1 MSRIFRLVIFVSA
14 LLAFLVSGCADDL
27 RQRNVFDAG
36 AGDAVISF
44 SVEKVNLTR
53 TEDSPQMESAIGHAY
68 LLFYEA
74 DASSENDVPVA
85 AVRAE
90 VVEANP
96 SALTFKMPLRL
107 EPEKDYRL
115 QAIANADD
123 YVPEGFSSFAAYL
136 QSWCA
141 NSSDNKE
148 SLHLYRAES
157 ILTDNVSLL
166 PMQGSL
172 VDDVPFRFSMQNGSY
187 DVSASLVFR
196 RLVARIDVANI
207 VKEGF
212 VVEGVALCNWRDAV
226 PVSSVDSQL
235 GNRLGAVHGI
245 LSDDSGNSVGVAFV
259 DMPLADD
266 SGVQQLS
273 ESIYCFP
280 SSSYDSYP
288 SDNESTALIIKAKYG
303 NDAESSYYR
312 VNVGM
317 TGNLS
322 EVKANTKYL
331 VTIRSAKGR
340 GAGTPEEAYAAKES
354 PIVLSV
360 VEDWD
365 LDGCFDMDDKGN
377 FLLLSTGRLEFDGEV
392 LENKEVKV
400 RTSRGLAWNAEYI
413 ADGDLAVSAFSATK
427 LSESSL
433 AIGPTGENMEDEILS
448 GKFIVSAQT
457 PEGGRLSV
465 EVAVIQNKVEDRPYE
480 PVIPDN
486 LPFALIPTEGE
497 RVKIDHNARTIEID
511 GFDPDCFNSFIDVP
525 FKVYINDS
533 KTNISQVSL
542 NSDLQWPLEGGISK
556 QKHDDQYYCSNT
568 FSTSVA
574 KAYSVFSKTQ
584 NKELT
589 KAQAFGA
596 SNALNAAKDA
606 IIYISVGG
614 MSPDD
619 PAIEREIT
627 LSSNGET
634 IKYQLIIK
642 PSSCIIDDVILTDEA
657 GDSWLIQDRNIADLT
672 NSQYLPY
679 IGFDADGKKYQAYNY
694 SRIWG
699 IDITIPYKY
708 KDAADLAFNET
719 SHQLYRGKEYK
730 YSERNLLYSPSSESG
745 IRTKWL
751 KYYLSYI
758 ASPFY
763 QEDDLMKWIFPN
775 GELAESLCKKIHVS
789 KMRMYFI
796 SDVNVKVGKRYIPV
810 CCYLPYEYLSTGDIS
825 SDTFGYFTSTDGINI
840 GAITI
845 YYIDNYE
852 MTTYTRSS
860 LLSTSNVKAFS
871 RLVRPLT
878 EEELEDYKKNYLGY
892 GSQPHRLTICHP
904 DTYGSEG
911 WIPY

>member
-1 MSRIFRLVIFVSA
+1 MSRIFRLVIFVSV

-27 RQRNVFDAG
+27 SHRNVFDAG

-68 LLFYEA
+68 LLFYET
-74 DASSENDVPVA
+74 DASSENAVPVA

-107 EPEKDYRL
+107 EPDKDYRL

-123 YVPEGFSSFAAYL
+123 YVPEGFASFPAYL
-136 QSWCA
+136 QAWCA

-235 GNRLGAVHGI
+235 GNRFGAVHGI

-303 NDAESSYYR
+303 DDAESSYYR

-317 TGNLS
+317 TGNRS

-497 RVKIDHNARTIEID
+497 RVKIDHDARTIEID

-525 FKVYINDS
+525 FKVYVKDAASPTI
-533 KTNISQVSL
+533 NISSTL
-542 NSDLQWPLEGGISK
+542 LWPLEGRISLDTSSLYTYRK
-556 QKHDDQYYCSNT
+556 ESYNAQGTGQVSDGTGNQVL
-568 FSTSVA
+568 FSTLYKSSISV
-574 KAYSVFSKTQ
+574 KNEDVVH
-584 NKELT
+584 
-589 KAQAFGA
+589 
-596 SNALNAAKDA
+596 
-606 IIYISVGG
+606 ISVGG
-614 MSPDD
+614 MAPDD

-634 IKYQLIIK
+634 IKYQITVK
-642 PSSCIIDDVILTDEA
+642 PRPCIIDDVILTDEA

-672 NSQYLPY
+672 KAQYLSY
-679 IGFDADGKKYQAYNY
+679 IGLDADEKKYQAYNY
-694 SRIWG
+694 SFV
-699 IDITIPYKY
+699 TIFNLNIPFK
-708 KDAADLAFNET
+708 KKSENELFNET
-719 SHQLYRGKEYK
+719 FHEMFRGKY
-730 YSERNLLYSPSSESG
+730 YSLSNSSALVPKSNSDG
-745 IRTKWL
+745 DRITWL
-751 KYYLSYI
+751 KKFIS
-758 ASPFY
+758 SSDRHNSRFY
-763 QEDDLMKWIFPN
+763 KEENYQDWIFPN
-775 GELAESLCKKIHVS
+775 NIQLDHIRSKIRVS
-789 KMRMYFI
+789 KMRMYLVSDI
-796 SDVNVKVGKRYIPV
+796 SIKDKKQYIPI
-810 CCYLPYEYLSTGDIS
+810 CCYLPYHCYNIDDDSNITN
-825 SDTFGYFTSTDGINI
+825 GYFSSTDGITPDL
-840 GAITI
+840 ITI
-845 YYIDNYE
+845 LSFGLTNGEIIKQ
-852 MTTYTRSS
+852 TKGSTYMG
-860 LLSTSNVKAFS
+860 LC

-904 DTYGSEG
+904 DTYESTPLG
-911 WIPY
+911 WISN